1 MNPLHKSIFAFLFII
16 ASFISFAQ
24 ARFFIGIDNGHT
36 IDRVDVNTEASYDST
51 GSMITPASYIK
62 NAYKGTG
69 WLININL
76 GTQHYFDKNQFI
88 GFRWF
93 FTGGYGRTD
102 LVNQVINKI
111 HYPSSI
117 INIALGADIL
127 LDVIEFGGNNSLGLF
142 GGVEG
147 GVSSVFSD
155 KTFYYDE
162 ENLHSFVA
170 PEVFSS
176 VRTGISLFLA
186 QHHRI
191 EFVAK
196 IPVYDLSFAKN
207 PDSYDSNIYK
217 PIQLML
223 GYKFVF

>member
-1 MNPLHKSIFAFLFII
+1 MKKNILIFKFICVLI
-16 ASFISFAQ
+16 FMASFAQ

-36 IDRVDVNTEASYDST
+36 IDRVDVNTEASYDTT

-93 FTGGYGRTD
+93 LTGGYGRTD

-127 LDVIEFGGNNSLGLF
+127 LDVIKFGDNNSLGLF

-147 GVSSVFSD
+147 GFNGTLSDQTYLNSSHEKLYTLPSGS
-155 KTFYYDE
+155 
-162 ENLHSFVA
+162 L
-170 PEVFSS
+170 FSS
-176 VRTGISLFLA
+176 VRIGISLFLA

-191 EFVAK
+191 EFVTK
-196 IPVYDLSFAKN
+196 IPVYDYMFN
-207 PDSYDSNIYK
+207 VDSNIYK